1 MVCHNQ
7 YNSTYTKL
15 SEFCYYERSEAR
27 IPYRQESQNITKA
40 NMRNLTGSKYYKMD
54 FHQSY
59 LFILVLITIILSG
72 CTNTPVIND
81 KPDII
86 EEVSIPTIAYGIVVD
101 TLLVIE
107 AKVKKNEFLSDI
119 LLRYGINYNQIDHIA
134 RKTKNVFD
142 VRKIIAGNKYSV
154 ICTDD
159 SLNNAL
165 YFAYELSASSYVI
178 YSFRDSV
185 VALRG
190 EKDIVISDGNTT
202 GVIESSLWNA
212 IVENN
217 ADPNLAN
224 ELSEIYA
231 WTIDF
236 FGLQKGNAYKAI
248 FEEQFVDDNYIGLGR
263 VKASMFY
270 HGGDTLFAFYF
281 EQDGKGDYFDEKG
294 NSLQRT
300 FLKAPLRF
308 TRISSKFSNSR
319 MHPVLKI
326 RRPHHGVD
334 YAAPSG
340 TPVYTVGDGTVVKK
354 GYQKRGGGN
363 YITIKHNGTYSTT
376 YMHLNGYAKGIKIGN
391 HVRQGD
397 LIGYVGAT
405 GLATGPHL
413 DFRFYRNGKPVDP
426 LKVESPPSLPID
438 TANLVAFDSI
448 VDAYISQLHLVQ

>member
-1 MVCHNQ
+1 MLGSNIKIALLSIFISLLYAC
-7 YNSTYTKL
+7 NSPIENPVEQRPTEDSY
-15 SEFCYYERSEAR
+15 
-27 IPYRQESQNITKA
+27 IPRT
-40 NMRNLTGSKYYKMD
+40 
-54 FHQSY
+54 
-59 LFILVLITIILSG
+59 
-72 CTNTPVIND
+72 
-81 KPDII
+81 
-86 EEVSIPTIAYGIVVD
+86 AYGINID
-101 TLLVIE
+101 TLSIIT

-119 LLRYGINYNQIDHIA
+119 LLRYNVSYKDIDHIA
-134 RKTKNVFD
+134 KYTKDVFD
-142 VRKIIAGNKYSV
+142 VRKIVTGKTYSV

-159 SLNNAL
+159 SLRKTL
-165 YFAYELSASSYVI
+165 YFAYELSASQYVL
-178 YSFRDSV
+178 YSFTDSI
-185 VALRG
+185 VAQRG
-190 EKDIVISDGNTT
+190 EKEIITITDTISGKIN
-202 GVIESSLWNA
+202 SSLWNA
-212 IVENN
+212 MVNSG

-224 ELSEIYA
+224 ELSEVYA

-236 FGLQKGNAYKAI
+236 FGLQKGDTYKII
-248 FEEQFVDDNYIGLGR
+248 FEEQFVDGLYIGLAD

-270 HGGDTLFAFYF
+270 HGGDSLYAFYF
-281 EQDGKGDYFDEKG
+281 EQNNKGDYFDEKG

-300 FLKAPLRF
+300 FLKSPLRF
-308 TRISSKFSNSR
+308 NRISSRFSNSR

-334 YAAPSG
+334 YAAASG

-376 YMHLNGYAKGIKIGN
+376 YMHLKGYAKGIKVGN

-438 TANLVAFDSI
+438 SKYQIEFDSI
-448 VDAYISQLHLVQ
+448 VNHYLVKLNEIY